1 MKQYKVWLED
11 YEVNEDSKQRLV
23 AVSREAEG
31 THDGQVQP
39 NQSGDQNSGNNP
51 PPKPPRVPKEKKEKT
66 EDQLAR
72 AVTRC
77 HDFISFVWF
86 HLAWFDGIHLFDLN
100 MSLAWL
106 VIK

>member
-11 YEVNEDSKQRLV
+11 YEVNEDSNQRLV

-51 PPKPPRVPKEKKEKT
+51 PPKPPRVPKEKKEKSGWR
-66 EDQLAR
+66 LL
-72 AVTRC
+72 V
-77 HDFISFVWF
+77 
-86 HLAWFDGIHLFDLN
+86 
-100 MSLAWL
+100 SLQRNCSH
-106 VIK
+106 